1 MGILGFLF
9 RVIREKVQEK
19 SAKGDLEGKLGRKV
33 STHDL
38 YSLGSHLDAAQP
50 TTAPQS
56 LQSTPREAS
65 VPFAEAKPPM
75 RTKTKLIIAGVLVLV
90 IGFIGVVAAAGF
102 VIFIM
107 PRSTYNKLNPF
118 TPKPSPDDFPAQIGR
133 FTRSTDPEYL
143 DLGYSDKPTDTYFY
157 SYYKAADPNDPN
169 KRAADATNLKLYVWH
184 FKTADEARSGL
195 EAKKKEIKAYQGYQF
210 VDDTDARFAALYL
223 KGGSTS
229 VIWTDGTKLRELTGA
244 SQKTIY
250 EFEGLLKNAA
260 PVAVVDV
267 KLTEPEPSSNSTNSS
282 SLTVSQLLDDY
293 KKDSSAAD
301 KKYKGKTISVTG
313 KVEVSDKD
321 KKGNW
326 MIAFMRPG
334 STAPKD
340 GMVICSFDKS
350 QESRVSSVKKG
361 DIVTLQGNVFGNIL
375 FSVIMQNCSKL

>member
-9 RVIREKVQEK
+9 RVIREKIQEQ
-19 SAKGDLEGKLGRKV
+19 SAKGDLEDKLGRKV

-50 TTAPQS
+50 NAQQIP

-65 VPFAEAKPPM
+65 VPFGEAKPPM
-75 RTKTKLIIAGVLVLV
+75 KTKTKLIIAGVLVLV
-90 IGFIGVVAAAGF
+90 FGFIGVVAAAGF

-118 TPKPSPDDFPAQIGR
+118 APKPSPDDFPAQIGR

-143 DLGYSDKPTDTYFY
+143 DLGYSTKPTDTYFY
-157 SYYKAADPNDPN
+157 SYYKAADPNDAR
-169 KRAADATNLKLYVWH
+169 KTATDAANLKLYVWH

-195 EAKKKEIKAYQGYQF
+195 EAKKKELKGYQGYQY
-210 VDDTDARFAALYL
+210 VDDTDARFAAVYL

-229 VIWTDGTKLRELTGA
+229 VIWTDGTKLRELAGA

-260 PVAVVDV
+260 PIALVDV
-267 KLTEPEPSSNSTNSS
+267 KLTESDTPTNTGGTSV
-282 SLTVSQLLDDY
+282 TVLQLLDDY
-293 KKDSSAAD
+293 KKDPSAAD

-313 KVEVSDKD
+313 TVEVSEKD
-321 KKGNW
+321 KKGDW
-326 MIAFMRPG
+326 LIAFMRPG

-340 GMVICSFDKS
+340 GMVVCSFDKS

-361 DIVTLQGNVFGNIL
+361 DTVTLQGNVFGSIL
-375 FSVIMQNCSKL
+375 FSVMMQNCSKL